1 MATKRSARPGP
12 GFEQE
17 WQARF
22 VEFANLRDDDAGI
35 AGWSTT
41 GLRTRFRFF
50 QDAWNAVAPG
60 SLYLDIGCGAG
71 TYSRWLAQQGL
82 RVVGIDYSQPTL
94 RKALER
100 TGGADV
106 AYCAADAMKL
116 PFATASVDGAVC
128 LGVLQAISHSE
139 TLINELARV
148 IRLGGTLWVD
158 ALNYHGLAGCWDR
171 TRRKLK
177 GKPLHV
183 RYESAST
190 LTKILV
196 SAGFSHPALTWLPL
210 MPSRL
215 QLIQPAF
222 HSLPLRGLFAGVPG
236 VASAASHS
244 FLIHAQRTNQ
254 DR

>member
-1 MATKRSARPGP
+1 MVTQQSPRPGP

-17 WQARF
+17 WQGRF
-22 VEFANLRDDDAGI
+22 IEFANLRDDDAGI

-41 GLRTRFRFF
+41 GLRARFRFF
-50 QDAWNAVAPG
+50 QDAWHAVAPG
-60 SLYLDIGCGAG
+60 SLFIDIGCGAG

-100 TGGADV
+100 TGTGV
-106 AYCAADAMKL
+106 AYCAADAMML
-116 PFATASVDGAVC
+116 PFARASVDGAVC
-128 LGVLQAISHSE
+128 LGVLQAIRDSE

-148 IRLGGTLWVD
+148 IRHGGTLWID
-158 ALNYHGLAGCWDR
+158 ALNYHGLAGWWDR

-190 LTKILV
+190 LTEILL
-196 SAGFSHPALTWLPL
+196 SAGFSQPALTWLPL

-215 QLIQPAF
+215 QLIQPVF
-222 HSLPLRGLFAGVPG
+222 HSPLLRRLLPDVSA
-236 VASAASHS
+236 VASVASHS
-244 FLIHAQRTNQ
+244 FLICAQRTAQ
-254 DR
+254 DK

>member
-1 MATKRSARPGP
+1 MVTKQSPRPGP
-12 GFEQE
+12 GFEHE
-17 WQARF
+17 WQERF

-41 GLRTRFRFF
+41 GLRARFRFF
-50 QDAWNAVAPG
+50 QGAWHAAAPG
-60 SLYLDIGCGAG
+60 ALYLDIGCGAG

-94 RKALER
+94 RKASER
-100 TGGADV
+100 TETGV
-106 AYCAADAMKL
+106 AYCAANAMML

-128 LGVLQAISHSE
+128 LGVLQAIRDSE
-139 TLINELARV
+139 NLVNELARV
-148 IRLGGTLWVD
+148 IRHGGTLWID
-158 ALNYHGLAGCWDR
+158 ALNYHGLASWWDR

-183 RYESAST
+183 RYESEST
-190 LTKILV
+190 LTEILL
-196 SAGFSHPALTWLPL
+196 SAGFSQLALTWLPL

-215 QLIQPAF
+215 QLIQPVL
-222 HSLPLRGLFAGVPG
+222 HSVLVRRLLTGVPA

-244 FLIHAQRTNQ
+244 FLICAQRTSKV
-254 DR
+254 R

>member
-1 MATKRSARPGP
+1 VVTRQSPRPGP

-17 WQARF
+17 WQGRF
-22 VEFANLRDDDAGI
+22 IEFANLRDDDAGI

-41 GLRTRFRFF
+41 GLRARFRFF
-50 QDAWNAVAPG
+50 QDAWHAVPPG

-100 TGGADV
+100 TGTGV
-106 AYCAADAMKL
+106 TYCAADAMML
-116 PFATASVDGAVC
+116 PFARASVDGAVC
-128 LGVLQAISHSE
+128 LGVLQAIRDSE
-139 TLINELARV
+139 TLVNELARV
-148 IRLGGTLWVD
+148 IRHGGTLWID
-158 ALNYHGLAGCWDR
+158 ALNYHGLAGWWDR

-177 GKPLHV
+177 NKPLHV
-183 RYESAST
+183 RYESASM
-190 LTKILV
+190 LTKILL

-215 QLIQPAF
+215 QLIQPVLY
-222 HSLPLRGLFAGVPG
+222 SLPLRRLFAGVPA
-236 VASAASHS
+236 VASVASHS
-244 FLIHAQRTNQ
+244 FLIGVQRTAKV
-254 DR
+254 R